1 MEGSSASGWKT
12 PQSVRSPPTTTR
24 DLAIHMDVIFDH
36 RISDEI
42 THSLSSAKPWCY
54 WRYTSNSLKSEILTG
69 LPPPPYFMGE
79 TGPFSTNL
87 NWVASQLA
95 LEPVDFR
102 PHTLLPTSSVLMG
115 KCCRHLYPCVDKKF
129 ESISGPIKLSYVHVF
144 LCMKNVQNQLNSN
157 MDPFCIY
164 IAIFSSAARER
175 IDFSPDGPRVVSHF
189 CVRSDKEKG
198 AVPLN
203 SFSPRIWRKLPK
215 WRQTSEILNPL
226 RRGSSRAARI
236 EAQKMGHHLIF
247 RSCIVTTRD
256 MIAT

>member
-1 MEGSSASGWKT
+1 MENSPKCTQSTYNNPRFGDPYGCDIRSQDFRRNNTFPFKRKTLVLLAVYQQLPEVGNPDRSS
-12 PQSVRSPPTTTR
+12 
-24 DLAIHMDVIFDH
+24 
-36 RISDEI
+36 
-42 THSLSSAKPWCY
+42 
-54 WRYTSNSLKSEILTG
+54 
-69 LPPPPYFMGE
+69 PPPYFMGE

-129 ESISGPIKLSYVHVF
+129 QSISGPIKLSYVHVF

-175 IDFSPDGPRVVSHF
+175 IDFSPDGPELCPISAYEVTKRKGLYRLIRSPREYGASCRNGVKPQKYSTLSEEDRVVQHEL
-189 CVRSDKEKG
+189 K
-198 AVPLN
+198 
-203 SFSPRIWRKLPK
+203 
-215 WRQTSEILNPL
+215 L
-226 RRGSSRAARI
+226 RRWAI
-236 EAQKMGHHLIF
+236 I
-247 RSCIVTTRD
+247 
-256 MIAT
+256 